1 MGKHIDT
8 GSMIIIILTFLLFI
22 VALWVKGLTRDLLL
36 EIGVLLISIKIIMMS
51 YKSSKN
57 SEEVMKELK
66 SIKNRLECKDK
77 GYTNT
82 D

>member
-66 SIKNRLECKDK
+66 SIKDRLDCKDK
-77 GYTNT
+77 R
-82 D
+82 

>member
-66 SIKNRLECKDK
+66 SIKDRLDCKDK

>member
-66 SIKNRLECKDK
+66 SIKDRLDCKDK
-77 GYTNT
+77 G
-82 D
+82 